1 MGLHAASPLLAD
13 APPPAPSAETCS
25 PAGPRHVDGGAPATP
40 DKRVHAS
47 HCNLCPFGAERGAA
61 ISASA
66 GPLPL
71 PLPAAAR
78 RPAATSP
85 PAAPGAPGILPL
97 SDGAAP
103 QLALSPPAPPRAP
116 PIPS

>member
-1 MGLHAASPLLAD
+1 MGLNAAWPLLAN
-13 APPPAPSAETCS
+13 ARPADPSAEICS
-25 PAGPRHVDGGAPATP
+25 AAGPRHVDGGAPATP

-71 PLPAAAR
+71 PVLAAAR
-78 RPAATSP
+78 T
-85 PAAPGAPGILPL
+85 LTL
-97 SDGAAP
+97 SDRAAP
-103 QLALSPPAPPRAP
+103 QLALYPTAPPRAP